1 MKKILS
7 LFSLLAIAWLCN
19 VAYAEVQTLWT
30 EDFSSYSTGNVP
42 TGGDYNYVCV
52 GSGTKIYNESTGGGT
67 APELLVAKNSGSFSA
82 TIPLNGISG
91 ELTLTY
97 KSNKGQTTLDVS
109 VENATLGKVSTPS
122 TNVYSIPVSVTEG
135 TEAIT
140 IKFNNI
146 TAKTNARL
154 DDITLTAVV
163 EEPATELTAPVISG
177 VENGGVYWNS
187 ATVNISKP
195 ALATSIAYDVKKNG
209 VSVASA
215 TEATGAFS
223 QEFTEAGNYTVTAS
237 ATNGTETKAAE
248 SVSFEI
254 KSTDV
259 ASIADFLAVGPLNTT
274 ATFTFTCPLTVTYA
288 SGKNVYVRDDA
299 GDALL
304 IYNTTTV
311 SGLENGS
318 ILPVGV
324 AGTYTLYLSN
334 IPEMKTAK
342 LPDATAGE
350 AVAPKEITIADATA
364 ANMSQYVQIKHVTF
378 NSTTEIECG
387 GETLTVS
394 GTAPEN
400 LTAQYTVTG
409 VISYKNNA
417 LQLNLISATV
427 EVGALGTPVI
437 EVAGETNAKG
447 AYLDKVELT
456 FVYPANATSMQ
467 YKIGSN
473 DAVTVPETTTITYST
488 CGETTIEVTAYQN
501 EESNAASK
509 TIKIIPSAP
518 TLSLAAGTYNNA
530 QTLTITAPEGA
541 TLEALLNEDVIE
553 GVSTYTTTL
562 VAVDGEATKYE
573 LLVNSKKDGVPSD
586 LVSATF
592 VIDPNVIEAEMTGTI
607 VFADQDPNK
616 FIASG
621 ANMKKDTEYILTD
634 DLNNEYTITSTIGD
648 GKSTYPRLQLNG
660 TLRLYNTN
668 GNVIYISNDNL
679 TIKKVAISHNRS
691 DITINDNS
699 VTSTDGVSIW
709 EATADC
715 HQLTIV
721 PTASSDNTDISAIAI
736 TFLGNVHYDKVKNG
750 NELLG
755 MEAGK
760 FYQVN
765 VNLEGV
771 KENGG
776 VLYARTADDSV
787 EPSDPKKN
795 FFDKGYEDYD
805 LKKFTQRDW
814 VAIDGLS
821 SAYAGTQ
828 IATGFVASYDG
839 TKLVPVKTT
848 MGGPGSVVDVELNTF
863 GVANVFYGNYEHTE
877 GLGMQ
882 GDYQPFFVKAKV
894 NEVAKY
900 LGEVTKDANADGAS
914 FRLQGSGKCGVY
926 EGKGLLLEAAEGVTL
941 AVSNGKYME
950 IEGVLVETTNAFA
963 VGGVK
968 LIAMNVTD
976 TLTGVEALK
985 ANGKAAI
992 YGTEGAVVV
1001 AGADGKVMIFDAMGR
1016 MVKSVSAEGAATVE
1030 MPAGYYIVRTA
1041 GTAKAVI
1048 VK

>member
-1 MKKILS
+1 MIVAD
-7 LFSLLAIAWLCN
+7 FRIIITELA
-19 VAYAEVQTLWT
+19 VTYE
-30 EDFSSYSTGNVP
+30 E
-42 TGGDYNYVCV
+42 
-52 GSGTKIYNESTGGGT
+52 
-67 APELLVAKNSGSFSA
+67 AK
-82 TIPLNGISG
+82 
-91 ELTLTY
+91 
-97 KSNKGQTTLDVS
+97 
-109 VENATLGKVSTPS
+109 
-122 TNVYSIPVSVTEG
+122 
-135 TEAIT
+135 
-140 IKFNNI
+140 
-146 TAKTNARL
+146 
-154 DDITLTAVV
+154 
-163 EEPATELTAPVISG
+163 ATELTAPVISG

-342 LPDATAGE
+342 LPDATAGD
-350 AVAPKEITIADATA
+350 AVAPKEITIADAATA

-378 NSTTEIECG
+378 NSATEIECG

-394 GTAPEN
+394 GTAPSD

-417 LQLNLISATV
+417 VQLNLISATV

-437 EVAGETNAKG
+437 EVAGETNAEG

-456 FVYPANATSMQ
+456 FVYPANATSME

-473 DAVTVPETTTITYST
+473 HAVTVTETTTIAYST

-501 EESNAASK
+501 EKSNAESK

-518 TLSLAAGTYNNA
+518 TLSLAAGFYMEDK
-530 QTLTITAPEGA
+530 TLTIIAPEGA
-541 TLEALLNEDVIE
+541 ELEGVITCGDNTTNVSGTSYNASLEAIN
-553 GVSTYTTTL
+553 
-562 VAVDGEATKYE
+562 GEATTYE
-573 LLVNSKKDGVPSD
+573 LVVYSTKDGIESD
-586 LVSATF
+586 YVGGNY
-592 VIDPNVIEAEMTGTI
+592 VIDPNTIDLRKTGTI
-607 VFADQDPNK
+607 VIAQQHDHNTTNK
-616 FIASG
+616 SVESVTLIDNLGTTFTL
-621 ANMKKDTEYILTD
+621 NRTD
-634 DLNNEYTITSTIGD
+634 GSNSSFMAIYDD
-648 GKSTYPRLQLNG
+648 G
-660 TLRLYNTN
+660 LRLYKNNNYELVSDQPMTKI
-668 GNVIYISNDNL
+668 VFTASPYDLQSNDATNW
-679 TIKKVAISHNRS
+679 
-691 DITINDNS
+691 
-699 VTSTDGVSIW
+699 TSTDSKTFVCEEGVNKFTFNSG
-709 EATADC
+709 T
-715 HQLTIV
+715 
-721 PTASSDNTDISAIAI
+721 SSTSKIQSIAI
-736 TFLGNVHYDKVKNG
+736 SYGGLEHFEKVADG
-750 NELLG
+750 EELLL

-760 FYQVN
+760 LYQVN
-765 VNLEGV
+765 VNLQGV
-771 KENGG
+771 KAVGG

-805 LKKFTQRDW
+805 LTKFTQRDW
-814 VAIDGLS
+814 VAIAGLS
-821 SAYAGTQ
+821 SEYAEKP
-828 IATGFVASYDG
+828 IATGFVARYDG
-839 TKLVPVKTT
+839 TKLVPVTNVV
-848 MGGPGSVVDVELNTF
+848 PGDGVSVELNTF
-863 GVANVFYGNYEHTE
+863 GVANVFYGNYENTA
-877 GLGMQ
+877 GLGMT
-882 GDYQPFFVKAKV
+882 GGYQPFFVKAKV
-894 NEVAKY
+894 NEVANFLGSVKLNDGKY
-900 LGEVTKDANADGAS
+900 ELW
-914 FRLQGSGKCGVY
+914 GSGVCGKFN
-926 EGKGLLLEAAEGVTL
+926 EKGLEIEATNGTELAESATY
-941 AVSNGKYME
+941 KQ
-950 IEGVLVETTNAFA
+950 IEGVLVADAAAN
-963 VGGVK
+963 GGVK
-968 LIAMNVTD
+968 LIAMNVKD

-1001 AGADGKVMIFDAMGR
+1001 AGADGKVAIFDAMGR